1 MIKFNGLGEFKM
13 KKLFLFF
20 TLVLSI
26 ILINSPKIGAKMSN
40 DFTQVRAAHILVSTQ
55 KEAADLKAKIQAGE
69 MKFEDAAA
77 QFSQC
82 PSGAR
87 GGDLGYF
94 GRGMMV
100 KEFEIPSFN
109 EPIGTVTDPIQ
120 TQFGW
125 HLIYVIDKK

>member
-1 MIKFNGLGEFKM
+1 M
-13 KKLFLFF
+13 KKILSILILLLGLFF
-20 TLVLSI
+20 ISTD
-26 ILINSPKIGAKMSN
+26 KIGAKMSN
-40 DFTQVRAAHILVSTQ
+40 EFTQVRAAHILVPTE
-55 KEAADLKAKIQAGE
+55 KEAAELKAKIVKGE
-69 MKFEDAAA
+69 IKFEDAAA

-100 KEFEIPSFN
+100 KEFESPSFN
-109 EPIGTVTDPIQ
+109 EPVGTVTDPIQ

>member
-1 MIKFNGLGEFKM
+1 M
-13 KKLFLFF
+13 KKI
-20 TLVLSI
+20 LVLLVL
-26 ILINSPKIGAKMSN
+26 ILGVIFIGNLKLGAKMSE
-40 DFTQVRAAHILVSTQ
+40 DFTQVRAAHILVST
-55 KEAADLKAKIQAGE
+55 KEEASDLRNKIVAGE

-77 QFSQC
+77 QYSQC

-100 KEFEIPSFN
+100 KEFEVPSFN
-109 EPIGTVTDPIQ
+109 EPVGTVTEPIQ

>member
-1 MIKFNGLGEFKM
+1 M
-13 KKLFLFF
+13 KKILLFL
-20 TLVLSI
+20 VL
-26 ILINSPKIGAKMSN
+26 ILGVAFIGGAKIGAKMSN
-40 DFTQVRAAHILVSTQ
+40 DFTQVRAAHILVKTQ
-55 KEAADLKAKIQAGE
+55 EEAAQLKAKIQKGE

-100 KEFEIPSFN
+100 KEFEVPSFN
-109 EPIGTVTDPIQ
+109 EPVGTITDPIQ

>member
-1 MIKFNGLGEFKM
+1 M
-13 KKLFLFF
+13 KKI
-20 TLVLSI
+20 LVLFVL
-26 ILINSPKIGAKMSN
+26 ILGIVFIGNLKLGAKMTDN
-40 DFTQVRAAHILVSTQ
+40 FTQVRAAHILVDTQ
-55 KEAADLKAKIQAGE
+55 KEAADLKAKIVAGK

-77 QFSQC
+77 QFSKC

-100 KEFEIPSFN
+100 KEFEVPSFN
-109 EPIGTVTDPIQ
+109 EPVGTVTDPIQ

>member
-1 MIKFNGLGEFKM
+1 M
-13 KKLFLFF
+13 KKI
-20 TLVLSI
+20 LVLFVL
-26 ILINSPKIGAKMSN
+26 ILSVVFIGNLKLGAKMSE
-40 DFTQVRAAHILVSTQ
+40 DFTQVRAAHILVET
-55 KEAADLKAKIQAGE
+55 KEEAAKLREKIVAGE

-77 QFSQC
+77 QFSSC

-109 EPIGTVTDPIQ
+109 EPIGTVTEPIQ

-125 HLIYVIDKK
+125 HLIHVIDKK

>member
-1 MIKFNGLGEFKM
+1 M
-13 KKLFLFF
+13 KKI
-20 TLVLSI
+20 LVLFVL
-26 ILINSPKIGAKMSN
+26 ILGVVFIGNLKLGAKMTN
-40 DFTQVRAAHILVSTQ
+40 DFTQVRAAHILVKTQ
-55 KEAADLKAKIQAGE
+55 DEAKDLRNKIVAGE
-69 MKFEDAAA
+69 IKFEDAAA
-77 QFSQC
+77 QYSQC

-109 EPIGTVTDPIQ
+109 EPVGTVTEPIQ

>member
-1 MIKFNGLGEFKM
+1 M
-13 KKLFLFF
+13 KKILLLF
-20 TLVLSI
+20 
-26 ILINSPKIGAKMSN
+26 ILIISVIFIGNARIGAKMTN
-40 DFTQVRAAHILVSTQ
+40 DFTQVRAAHILVPTE
-55 KEAADLKAKIQAGE
+55 KEASDLRAKIVAGE

-100 KEFEIPSFN
+100 KEFEVPSFN
-109 EPIGTVTDPIQ
+109 EPVGTVTEPIQ

-125 HLIYVIDKK
+125 HLIHVIDKK

>member
-1 MIKFNGLGEFKM
+1 M
-13 KKLFLFF
+13 KKI
-20 TLVLSI
+20 LVLFVL
-26 ILINSPKIGAKMSN
+26 ILGVIFIGNLKLGATMSEN
-40 DFTQVRAAHILVSTQ
+40 FTQVRAAHILVKTQ
-55 KEAADLKAKIQAGE
+55 DEAAKLREKIVAGE

-77 QFSQC
+77 QYSQC

-100 KEFEIPSFN
+100 KEFEVPSFN
-109 EPIGTVTDPIQ
+109 EPVGTVTEPIQ

-125 HLIYVIDKK
+125 HLIHVIDKK

>member
-1 MIKFNGLGEFKM
+1 M
-13 KKLFLFF
+13 KK
-20 TLVLSI
+20 TLILLALILGIVLVGNI
-26 ILINSPKIGAKMSN
+26 KIGAKMSN
-40 DFTQVRAAHILVSTQ
+40 DFTQVRAAHILVKTQ
-55 KEAADLKAKIQAGE
+55 EEAANLKAKIEKGE

-100 KEFEIPSFN
+100 KEFEAPSFN
-109 EPIGTVTDPIQ
+109 EPIGTITDPIQ

>member
-1 MIKFNGLGEFKM
+1 M
-13 KKLFLFF
+13 KKI
-20 TLVLSI
+20 LVLFVL
-26 ILINSPKIGAKMSN
+26 ILGVIFIGNLKLGAKMSE
-40 DFTQVRAAHILVSTQ
+40 DFTQVRAAHILVKTES
-55 KEAADLKAKIQAGE
+55 EAKDLRNKIVSGE

-77 QFSQC
+77 QYSEC

-100 KEFEIPSFN
+100 KEFEVPSFN
-109 EPIGTVTDPIQ
+109 EPVGTVTEPIQ

>member
-1 MIKFNGLGEFKM
+1 M
-13 KKLFLFF
+13 KKILLLF
-20 TLVLSI
+20 VLI
-26 ILINSPKIGAKMSN
+26 IGVIFIGNARIGAKMTN
-40 DFTQVRAAHILVSTQ
+40 EFTQVRAAHILVPTE
-55 KEAADLKAKIQAGE
+55 KEASDLRAKIVAGE

-100 KEFEIPSFN
+100 KEFEVPSFN
-109 EPIGTVTDPIQ
+109 EPVGTVTEPIQ

-125 HLIYVIDKK
+125 HLIHVIDKK

>member
-1 MIKFNGLGEFKM
+1 M
-13 KKLFLFF
+13 KKTLLLFI
-20 TLVLSI
+20 LVLGI
-26 ILINSPKIGAKMSN
+26 FFVGNLKLGAKMNETNVSS
-40 DFTQVRAAHILVSTQ
+40 DFTQVRAAHILVKTQ
-55 KEAADLKAKIQAGE
+55 DEAADLRKKIVAGE

-77 QFSQC
+77 QYSEC

-100 KEFEIPSFN
+100 KEFEVPSFN
-109 EPIGTVTDPIQ
+109 EPVGTVTEPIQ

>member
-1 MIKFNGLGEFKM
+1 M
-13 KKLFLFF
+13 KKFLLFF
-20 TLVLSI
+20 VL
-26 ILINSPKIGAKMSN
+26 ILGIVFIGNAKIGAKMN
-40 DFTQVRAAHILVSTQ
+40 DDFTQVRAAHILVKTQ
-55 KEAADLKAKIQAGE
+55 KEAADLKAKIDAGE
-69 MKFEDAAA
+69 IKFEDAAA
-77 QFSQC
+77 KYSQC

-100 KEFEIPSFN
+100 KEFEIPSFK
-109 EPIGTVTDPIQ
+109 EPIGTVTDPIE

>member
-1 MIKFNGLGEFKM
+1 M
-13 KKLFLFF
+13 KKI
-20 TLVLSI
+20 LVLFVL
-26 ILINSPKIGAKMSN
+26 ILGVIFIGNLKLGATMSEN
-40 DFTQVRAAHILVSTQ
+40 FTQVRAAHILVKTQ
-55 KEAADLKAKIQAGE
+55 DEAAKLREKIVAGE

-77 QFSQC
+77 QYSEC

-100 KEFEIPSFN
+100 KEFEVPSFN
-109 EPIGTVTDPIQ
+109 EPVGTVTEPIQ

-125 HLIYVIDKK
+125 HLIHVIDKK

>member
-1 MIKFNGLGEFKM
+1 M
-13 KKLFLFF
+13 KKI
-20 TLVLSI
+20 LVLFVL
-26 ILINSPKIGAKMSN
+26 ILGVVFIGNLKLGAKMTN
-40 DFTQVRAAHILVSTQ
+40 DFTQVRAAHILVKTQ
-55 KEAADLKAKIQAGE
+55 DEAKDLRNKIVAGE
-69 MKFEDAAA
+69 IKFEDAAA
-77 QFSQC
+77 QFSEC

-109 EPIGTVTDPIQ
+109 EPVGTVTEPIQ

-125 HLIYVIDKK
+125 HLIHVIDKK

>member
-1 MIKFNGLGEFKM
+1 M
-13 KKLFLFF
+13 KKF
-20 TLVLSI
+20 LVLFVLVLGI
-26 ILINSPKIGAKMSN
+26 VFIGNLKLGAKMTDN
-40 DFTQVRAAHILVSTQ
+40 FTQVRAAHILVDTQ
-55 KEAADLKAKIQAGE
+55 KEAADLKAKIVAGE

-77 QFSQC
+77 QFSKC

-100 KEFEIPSFN
+100 KEFEVPSFE
-109 EPIGTVTDPIQ
+109 EPVGTVTEPIQ

>member
-1 MIKFNGLGEFKM
+1 
-13 KKLFLFF
+13 
-20 TLVLSI
+20 
-26 ILINSPKIGAKMSN
+26 MSE
-40 DFTQVRAAHILVSTQ
+40 DFTQVRAAHILVKTES
-55 KEAADLKAKIQAGE
+55 EAKDLRNKIVSGE

-77 QFSQC
+77 QYSEC

-100 KEFEIPSFN
+100 KEFEVPSFN
-109 EPIGTVTDPIQ
+109 EPVGTVTEPIQ

>member
-1 MIKFNGLGEFKM
+1 M
-13 KKLFLFF
+13 KKI
-20 TLVLSI
+20 LVLFVL
-26 ILINSPKIGAKMSN
+26 ILGVIFIGNLKLGASMSE
-40 DFTQVRAAHILVSTQ
+40 DFTQVRAAHILVKT
-55 KEAADLKAKIQAGE
+55 KEEAADLRNKIVAGE

-100 KEFEIPSFN
+100 KEFEVPSFN
-109 EPIGTVTDPIQ
+109 EPVGTVTEPIQ

-125 HLIYVIDKK
+125 HLIHVIDKK

>member
-1 MIKFNGLGEFKM
+1 M
-13 KKLFLFF
+13 KK
-20 TLVLSI
+20 TLILLALIIGIVLVGNI
-26 ILINSPKIGAKMSN
+26 KIGAKMNN
-40 DFTQVRAAHILVSTQ
+40 DFTQVRAAHILVKTQ
-55 KEAADLKAKIQAGE
+55 EEAAKLKTKIQAGE
-69 MKFEDAAA
+69 IKFEDAAA

-100 KEFEIPSFN
+100 KEFEVPSFN
-109 EPIGTVTDPIQ
+109 EPVGTVTEPIQ

>member
-1 MIKFNGLGEFKM
+1 M
-13 KKLFLFF
+13 KKLLLLFV
-20 TLVLSI
+20 LILSI
-26 ILINSPKIGAKMSN
+26 IFAGNAQIGAKMTE

-55 KEAADLKAKIQAGE
+55 KEAADLKEKIVSGE

-77 QFSQC
+77 QYSQC

-109 EPIGTVTDPIQ
+109 EPVGTVTEPIQ

>member
-1 MIKFNGLGEFKM
+1 M
-13 KKLFLFF
+13 KKI
-20 TLVLSI
+20 LVLFVL
-26 ILINSPKIGAKMSN
+26 ILGVIFIGNLKLGAKMSE
-40 DFTQVRAAHILVSTQ
+40 DFTQVRAAHILVST
-55 KEAADLKAKIQAGE
+55 KEEANDLRNKIVAGE

-77 QFSQC
+77 QYSQC

-100 KEFEIPSFN
+100 KEFEVPSFN
-109 EPIGTVTDPIQ
+109 EPVGTVTEPIQ

>member
-1 MIKFNGLGEFKM
+1 M
-13 KKLFLFF
+13 KKILLLF
-20 TLVLSI
+20 VLI
-26 ILINSPKIGAKMSN
+26 IGVIFIGNARIGAKMTN
-40 DFTQVRAAHILVSTQ
+40 EFTQVRAAHILVPTE
-55 KEAADLKAKIQAGE
+55 KEASDLRAKIVAGE

-77 QFSQC
+77 QYSQC

-100 KEFEIPSFN
+100 KEFEVPSFN
-109 EPIGTVTDPIQ
+109 EPVGTVTEPIQ

>member
-1 MIKFNGLGEFKM
+1 MRKI
-13 KKLFLFF
+13 
-20 TLVLSI
+20 LVLFVL
-26 ILINSPKIGAKMSN
+26 ILGVIFIGNLKLGASMSE
-40 DFTQVRAAHILVSTQ
+40 DFTQVRAAHILVQTEQ
-55 KEAADLKAKIQAGE
+55 EANDLRNKIVSGE

-77 QFSQC
+77 QYSAC

-100 KEFEIPSFN
+100 KEFEVPSFN
-109 EPIGTVTDPIQ
+109 EPVGTVTQPIK

-125 HLIYVIDKK
+125 HLIHVIDKK

>member
-1 MIKFNGLGEFKM
+1 M
-13 KKLFLFF
+13 KKI
-20 TLVLSI
+20 LVLFVL
-26 ILINSPKIGAKMSN
+26 ILGVVFIGNLKLGASMSE
-40 DFTQVRAAHILVSTQ
+40 DFTQVRAAHILVKT
-55 KEAADLKAKIQAGE
+55 KEEASDLRNKIVAGE

-77 QFSQC
+77 QYSEC

-109 EPIGTVTDPIQ
+109 EPVGTVTDPIQ

>member
-1 MIKFNGLGEFKM
+1 M
-13 KKLFLFF
+13 KKILLFF
-20 TLVLSI
+20 VFVLALVFI
-26 ILINSPKIGAKMSN
+26 GNSKIGATMTN
-40 DFTQVRAAHILVSTQ
+40 DFTQVRAAHILVGTQ
-55 KEAADLKAKIQAGE
+55 EEAAELKSKIEKGE

-100 KEFEIPSFN
+100 KEFEIPSF
-109 EPIGTVTDPIQ
+109 EKPVGTITEPIQ

>member
-1 MIKFNGLGEFKM
+1 M
-13 KKLFLFF
+13 KKILLLF
-20 TLVLSI
+20 VLILGI
-26 ILINSPKIGAKMSN
+26 IFIGSAKIGAKMSN
-40 DFTQVRAAHILVSTQ
+40 DFTQVRAAHILVKTE

-100 KEFEIPSFN
+100 KEFEVPSFN
-109 EPIGTVTDPIQ
+109 EPVGTITDPIQ

-125 HLIYVIDKK
+125 HLIHVIDKK

>member
-1 MIKFNGLGEFKM
+1 M
-13 KKLFLFF
+13 KK
-20 TLVLSI
+20 TLILLALILGI
-26 ILINSPKIGAKMSN
+26 IFVGNIKIGAKMSN
-40 DFTQVRAAHILVSTQ
+40 DFTQVRAAHILVETQ

-69 MKFEDAAA
+69 IKFEDAAA
-77 QFSQC
+77 QFSKC

-100 KEFEIPSFN
+100 KEFEVPSFN
-109 EPIGTVTDPIQ
+109 EPVGTITDPIQ

>member
-1 MIKFNGLGEFKM
+1 M
-13 KKLFLFF
+13 KKI
-20 TLVLSI
+20 LVLFVL
-26 ILINSPKIGAKMSN
+26 ILGIVFIGNLKIGAKMTN
-40 DFTQVRAAHILVSTQ
+40 DFTQVRAAHILVDTQ
-55 KEAADLKAKIQAGE
+55 KEAADLKAKIVAGE

-77 QFSQC
+77 QFSKC

-100 KEFEIPSFN
+100 KEFEVPSFN
-109 EPIGTVTDPIQ
+109 EPVGTVTDPIQ

-125 HLIYVIDKK
+125 HLIHVIDTK